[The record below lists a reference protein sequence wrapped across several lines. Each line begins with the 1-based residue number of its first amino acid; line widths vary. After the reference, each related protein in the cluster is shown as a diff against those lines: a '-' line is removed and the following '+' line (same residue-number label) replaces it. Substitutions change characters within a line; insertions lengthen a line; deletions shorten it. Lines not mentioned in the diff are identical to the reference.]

1 MTGER
6 AITIRYMVVL
16 GIFAAAIVAF
26 TLHAIE
32 TPNQLGR
39 PEFLTGYVMFGL
51 MLGVALLNA
60 RKRLSMVP
68 VGRAAYWLALHVLGG
83 FLIIGLYFV
92 HTQRIWPQGGFERAF
107 AMLVYLV
114 TASGIYG
121 YVIQRF
127 IPRRLTTSGIE
138 IIYERIPAELAR
150 IRREAEEIA
159 LACTKEAG
167 TDTLARHYLE
177 SLSWYF
183 RRPRFFLGHVFALE
197 SGEHWVRF
205 QVQTIERYLSEAERR
220 HLAKLEALA
229 LYKDRI
235 DFHFVGQSLL
245 KYWLLVHVPL
255 ATALLAMMFWHIIV
269 INVYAL

>member
-6 AITIRYMVVL
+6 IITIRYTIIL

-39 PEFLTGYVMFGL
+39 PEFLTGYVLFGL
-51 MLGVALLNA
+51 MLGVALLNV

-68 VGRAAYWLALHVLGG
+68 VGRAAYWLVIHVLGG
-83 FLIIGLYFV
+83 FLIIGIYFI
-92 HTQRIWPQGGFERAF
+92 HTQTIWPQGGYERAF
-107 AMLVYLV
+107 AILLYLV

-121 YVIQRF
+121 YVIQRI
-127 IPRRLTTSGIE
+127 IPRRLTTTGLE
-138 IIYERIPAELAR
+138 IIYERIPSELAE
-150 IRREAEEIA
+150 IRREAQAIV

-177 SLSWYF
+177 SLSWFF
-183 RRPRFFLGHVFALE
+183 RKPRFFLGHVFALQ

-205 QVQTIERYLSEAERR
+205 QIQTIGRYLNDAERR
-220 HLAKLEALA
+220 HLVKLEQIAL
-229 LYKDRI
+229 LKNRI
-235 DFHFVGQSLL
+235 DFHYAGQSLL

-255 ATALLAMMFWHIIV
+255 SAALLAVMFWHVIV
-269 INVYAL
+269 VNVYAL

>member
-1 MTGER
+1 MMGER
-6 AITIRYMVVL
+6 AITIRHMIVL

-39 PEFLTGYVMFGL
+39 PEFLTGYVLFGL
-51 MLGVALLNA
+51 MLGVALLNV

-68 VGRAAYWLALHVLGG
+68 IGRAAYWLALHVLGG
-83 FLIIGLYFV
+83 FLIIGIYFI
-92 HTQRIWPQGGFERAF
+92 HTQTIWPQGGHERAF

-121 YVIQRF
+121 YVIQRI
-127 IPRRLTTSGIE
+127 IPRRLTTTGLE
-138 IIYERIPAELAR
+138 IVYERIPAELAN
-150 IRREAEEIA
+150 IRHEAQEIV

-183 RRPRFFLGHVFALE
+183 RRPRFLVGHVFALQ

-205 QVQTIERYLSEAERR
+205 QMQTIGRYLNEAERR
-220 HLAKLEALA
+220 HLARLEEIA
-229 LYKDRI
+229 LYKNKI
-235 DFHFVGQSLL
+235 DLHFAGQSLL

-255 ATALLAMMFWHIIV
+255 SAALLAVMFWHVIV
-269 INVYAL
+269 VNVYAL